1 VVKGEK
7 FSRKEKEVALI
18 HLSSLI
24 GRTFDETLR
33 AYNTFGDDHNPDRL
47 FKIIYNLESKS

>member
-1 VVKGEK
+1 
-7 FSRKEKEVALI
+7 VALI

-33 AYNTFGDDHNPDRL
+33 AYNTFGDD
-47 FKIIYNLESKS
+47 KILTVYSKSSTI